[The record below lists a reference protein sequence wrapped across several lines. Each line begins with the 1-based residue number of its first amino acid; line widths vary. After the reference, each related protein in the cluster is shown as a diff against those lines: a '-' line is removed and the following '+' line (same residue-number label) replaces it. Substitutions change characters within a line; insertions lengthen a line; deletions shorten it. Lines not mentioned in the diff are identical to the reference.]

1 MGLIETA
8 SVANM
13 AHARYRALPQWL
25 TDDSK
30 EIDAKEV
37 ERTLRAGGGNNSLD
51 ILQDD
56 ETVDMAFRAWRD
68 MMIFTSKRIIDIDIK
83 GLGGAVEYKSL
94 PFKYVRAF
102 SIQTAGGGIGIF
114 KDKDV
119 EMVIWTP

>member
-1 MGLIETA
+1 MG
-8 SVANM
+8 
-13 AHARYRALPQWL
+13 
-25 TDDSK
+25 
-30 EIDAKEV
+30 
-37 ERTLRAGGGNNSLD
+37 
-51 ILQDD
+51 
-56 ETVDMAFRAWRD
+56 RAWRD

-119 EMVIWTP
+119 EMVIWTPVAGYNMRCYYKEFQKEGADIFAIGAYLSSRAFNVPYKGRKEEGKKG